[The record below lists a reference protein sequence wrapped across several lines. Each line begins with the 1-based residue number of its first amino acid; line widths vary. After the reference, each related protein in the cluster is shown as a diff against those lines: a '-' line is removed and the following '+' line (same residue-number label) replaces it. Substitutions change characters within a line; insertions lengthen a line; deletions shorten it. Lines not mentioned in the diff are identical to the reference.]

1 MNALFW
7 TFCTL
12 LITLTLISAFGGG
25 IRYRENFLE
34 EVFDRE
40 RSTTNNTH
48 ATSVANDLLE
58 KLTFDQMAPVMGG
71 VVEDEMAAPLSSVE
85 SEDAVEMPKA
95 VAPMMPTMPTQESSL
110 SPAPTLVEAFDG
122 EVFARFQ

>member
-34 EVFDRE
+34 EVFDRDQ
-40 RSTTNNTH
+40 SSTNNTN
-48 ATSVANDLLE
+48 AVAVANDLLE
-58 KLTFDQMAPVMGG
+58 KLTFDQMAPAMNG
-71 VVEDEMAAPLSSVE
+71 VVEDEMPAPLSSVE
-85 SEDAVEMPKA
+85 SEDALEMPES
-95 VAPMMPTMPTQESSL
+95 VSPPTMPTQESSVSF
-110 SPAPTLVEAFDG
+110 SPSLVEAFDG
-122 EVFARFQ
+122 EVFAPF

>member
-48 ATSVANDLLE
+48 AASVANDLLE

-95 VAPMMPTMPTQESSL
+95 VAPVMPTMPTQQSSL
-110 SPAPTLVEAFDG
+110 SPAPPLVEAFDG
-122 EVFARFQ
+122 EVFARF

>member
-34 EVFDRE
+34 EVFDRDQ
-40 RSTTNNTH
+40 STTNNTN
-48 ATSVANDLLE
+48 ATVVANDLLE
-58 KLTFDQMAPVMGG
+58 KLTFDQITPVMGG
-71 VVEDEMAAPLSSVE
+71 VVEDEIADHSSSVE
-85 SEDAVEMPKA
+85 PEDDIKIPEP
-95 VAPMMPTMPTQESSL
+95 VASTMPTQESPL
-110 SPAPTLVEAFDG
+110 LPVANLVEAFDG
-122 EVFARFQ
+122 ESFAPF

>member
-48 ATSVANDLLE
+48 AASVANDLLE

-95 VAPMMPTMPTQESSL
+95 VAPVMPTMPTQQSPL
-110 SPAPTLVEAFDG
+110 SPAPPLVEAFDG
-122 EVFARFQ
+122 EVFARF

>member
-40 RSTTNNTH
+40 QSTSNNTN
-48 ATSVANDLLE
+48 AASVANDLLE

-95 VAPMMPTMPTQESSL
+95 VAPVMPTQESSL
-110 SPAPTLVEAFDG
+110 SPAPPLVEAFDG
-122 EVFARFQ
+122 EVFARF